1 MLALRVIEHLD
12 IIEHIPSSLVT
23 CFVNPAANPLS
34 LEQIEETFNDSV
46 VVAVT
51 PAAHRSLEDRLHR
64 QPFLRGS
71 WQQDAF
77 GILFKCNQFA
87 ASEKSKVR

>member
-1 MLALRVIEHLD
+1 MLALWVIEHLD

-34 LEQIEETFNDSV
+34 FEQIEEAFNDGV

-51 PAAHRSLEDRLHR
+51 PPAHRMLMIVS
-64 QPFLRGS
+64 F
-71 WQQDAF
+71 
-77 GILFKCNQFA
+77 
-87 ASEKSKVR
+87 

>member
-1 MLALRVIEHLD
+1 MLARRIIDNLD

-23 CFVNPAANPLS
+23 RFVNPAVNSLS
-34 LEQIEETFNDSV
+34 FEQIEETFDDSV

-51 PAAHRSLEDRLHR
+51 PAAHRSLEDRLYR
-64 QPFLRGS
+64 EPFLRGS

-87 ASEKSKVR
+87 ASEKSKAR

>member
-34 LEQIEETFNDSV
+34 FEQIEEAFNDGV

-51 PAAHRSLEDRLHR
+51 PPAHRMLKIVS
-64 QPFLRGS
+64 F
-71 WQQDAF
+71 
-77 GILFKCNQFA
+77 
-87 ASEKSKVR
+87 

>member
-1 MLALRVIEHLD
+1 MLALWVIEHLD

-34 LEQIEETFNDSV
+34 FEQIEEAFNDGV

-51 PAAHRSLEDRLHR
+51 PPAHRMLKIVS
-64 QPFLRGS
+64 F
-71 WQQDAF
+71 
-77 GILFKCNQFA
+77 
-87 ASEKSKVR
+87 

>member
-1 MLALRVIEHLD
+1 MLALWVIEHLD

-34 LEQIEETFNDSV
+34 VEQIEEAFNDGV

-51 PAAHRSLEDRLHR
+51 PPAHRMLKIVS
-64 QPFLRGS
+64 F
-71 WQQDAF
+71 
-77 GILFKCNQFA
+77 
-87 ASEKSKVR
+87 

>member
-12 IIEHIPSSLVT
+12 VIEHIPSSLVT

-34 LEQIEETFNDSV
+34 FEQIEEAFNDGV

-51 PAAHRSLEDRLHR
+51 PPAHRMLKIVS
-64 QPFLRGS
+64 F
-71 WQQDAF
+71 
-77 GILFKCNQFA
+77 
-87 ASEKSKVR
+87 